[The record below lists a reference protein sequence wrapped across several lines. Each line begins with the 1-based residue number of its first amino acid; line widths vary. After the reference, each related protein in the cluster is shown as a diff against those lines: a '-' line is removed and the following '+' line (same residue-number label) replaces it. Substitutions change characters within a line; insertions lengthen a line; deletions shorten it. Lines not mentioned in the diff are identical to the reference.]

1 MTTGLDTRGYRQFD
15 VIFNNHP
22 NDIYPSDQTLFIF
35 TKANATV
42 TYTPNGIMVDV
53 WLFKISKF

>member
-22 NDIYPSDQTLFIF
+22 NDIYPQDETLYIF
-35 TKANATV
+35 TRANGIV
-42 TYTPNGIMVDV
+42 TYAPNGISIEV
-53 WLFKISKF
+53 

>member
-22 NDIYPSDQTLFIF
+22 NDIYPHDETLYIFI
-35 TKANATV
+35 KANAVV
-42 TYTPNGIMVDV
+42 TYGANGIT
-53 WLFKISKF
+53 I

>member
-22 NDIYPSDQTLFIF
+22 NDIYPFDETLYIF
-35 TKANATV
+35 TKANAIV
-42 TYTPNGIMVDV
+42 TYTQNGIIVNV
-53 WLFKISKF
+53 

>member
-35 TKANATV
+35 TKANATA

-53 WLFKISKF
+53 